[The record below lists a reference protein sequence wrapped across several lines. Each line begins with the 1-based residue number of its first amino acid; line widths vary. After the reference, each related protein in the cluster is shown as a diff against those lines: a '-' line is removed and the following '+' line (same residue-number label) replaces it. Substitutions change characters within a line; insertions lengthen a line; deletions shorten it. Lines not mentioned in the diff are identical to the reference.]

1 MIPTPDFVPMTKPG
15 QRLVTG
21 LIESESADA
30 VVVLY
35 TKVVRGNTVAVSAT
49 FGNAFSCRG
58 LIETAADALYPE
70 DVDDDQEGDE

>member
-15 QRLVTG
+15 QRLVSG

-70 DVDDDQEGDE
+70 EVDDGEDE